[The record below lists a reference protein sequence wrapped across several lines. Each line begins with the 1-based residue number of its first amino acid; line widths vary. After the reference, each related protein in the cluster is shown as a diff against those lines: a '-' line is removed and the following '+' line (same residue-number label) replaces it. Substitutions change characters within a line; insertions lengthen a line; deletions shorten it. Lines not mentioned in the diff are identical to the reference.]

1 MTLPS
6 IAIEQILNELQEPVL
21 VLDGER
27 HILFMN
33 QTAISLFG
41 EGFVG
46 RNFVRLF
53 RHADVMKIITDVSDG
68 KNEASIKVALENP
81 IKGVF
86 NFKVTSLDQDTQ
98 QSPLLLVTIKDL
110 TDLANAEQMRTD
122 FVANVSHELRSP
134 LTALSGFIET
144 IKGPAKDD
152 VLARERF
159 LGLMELEASRMVRLI
174 SDPLSLSKVE
184 ARQNQRPSKH
194 IDMVELTKRVVTTLS
209 NTAVKENKHI
219 KVDIEGKP
227 KPLPVFEDEIT
238 QVLINL
244 IENAVKYSAPESE
257 ITVSICTNNHIAGF
271 TDRVLSISVE
281 DQGEGIAREH
291 LPRLTERFYRVDTHR
306 SRDKGGTGLGLA
318 IVKHIISQH
327 RGRLQISSVEGN
339 GSVFTVHLPYR
350 D

>member
-27 HILFMN
+27 QILFMN

-86 NFKVTSLDQDTQ
+86 NFKVTSLEQDTQ

-152 VLARERF
+152 APARERF

-174 SDPLSLSKVE
+174 SDLLSLSKVE

-209 NTAVKENKHI
+209 NTAVKENKRI
-219 KVDIEGKP
+219 KVDVEGTP
-227 KPLPVFEDEIT
+227 EPLPVFEDEIT

-244 IENAVKYSAPESE
+244 IENAVKYSAPDSE
-257 ITVSICTNNHIAGF
+257 VSVSICTNNHIAGF

-327 RGRLQISSVEGN
+327 RGRLQISSVEGK

>member
-1 MTLPS
+1 MTLHGT
-6 IAIEQILNELQEPVL
+6 AIKQILNELQEL
-21 VLDGER
+21 VLLLDDER
-27 HILFMN
+27 QILFMN
-33 QTAISLFG
+33 KTAIALFG

-46 RNFVRLF
+46 RNFVRLL
-53 RHADVMKIITDVSDG
+53 RHADVMKTIIDVSEG
-68 KNEASIKVALENP
+68 KKEASIKVALENP
-81 IKGVF
+81 VKGVF
-86 NFKVTSLDQDTQ
+86 NFKVTKLEQDPQ
-98 QSPLLLVTIKDL
+98 QPQIILVSIKDL

-144 IKGPAKDD
+144 IKGPAKED
-152 VLARERF
+152 VPARERF

-174 SDPLSLSKVE
+174 SDLLSLSKVE
-184 ARQNQRPSKH
+184 ARQSQRPTTQV
-194 IDMVELTKRVVTTLS
+194 DLAELTKRVVTTLS
-209 NTAVKENKHI
+209 NAAVKENKRIH
-219 KVDIEGKP
+219 VNIEGKSE
-227 KPLPVFEDEIT
+227 PLPVFEDEIT

-244 IENAVKYSAPESE
+244 IENAIKYSAPDSE
-257 ITVSICTNNHIAGF
+257 ISVSIRTNKHIAGF

-318 IVKHIISQH
+318 IVKHIINQH
-327 RGRLQISSVEGN
+327 RGRLHIASVEGK
-339 GSVFTVHLPYR
+339 GSVFTIHLPYR